1 MHDRLI
7 GTTVGAMILSLVL
20 AASSDAQETGSL
32 QKEKATFS
40 LGAGTAILTLPD
52 VPSFVSLAGV
62 TAPSSFQTGTF
73 ELSNGFDDEVGA
85 NISAS
90 LNLPLADNSK
100 TLALSGFWS
109 TIEGKTTSTC
119 LDGDFNNL
127 CMFAPLVDNP
137 NTAQRSL
144 TAAIGETITTTTK
157 REVEHWGASIE
168 AQLQLPSDISGVTR
182 TPPRRHVAVGADIRG
197 IHQNLDVE
205 IINTRPGFTPAS
217 YDEKLNAT
225 YYGIYASWGRDYTLP
240 FFGQITRG
248 LGLQSSFKVRGGVYY
263 ADTDYEGS
271 LVDGTSALQQATG
284 ALSLSRDDVA
294 FIGGLVLETTKRIG
308 KRAALT
314 LKSEYDYYSYVPA
327 MAYNQVDAS
336 NLGVTAIGG
345 QSGTVIKDD
354 DAFSARSTLRLTIGL
369 GPDELHR

>member
-1 MHDRLI
+1 MHVRPI
-7 GTTVGAMILSLVL
+7 GTTVVAMVLYLVL
-20 AASSDAQETGSL
+20 AAPSDAQEASTL
-32 QKEKATFS
+32 QDKKATFS
-40 LGAGTAILTLPD
+40 FGAGTAILTLPD

-62 TAPSSFQTGTF
+62 TVPSSFQTGTF
-73 ELSNGFDDEVGA
+73 ALSDGFDDEVGA

-90 LNLPLADNSK
+90 LNLPLTDSNKAI
-100 TLALSGFWS
+100 ALSGFWS
-109 TIEGKTTSTC
+109 TIEVKTTSTC

-157 REVEHWGASIE
+157 REVDHWGASVE
-168 AQLQLPSDISGVTR
+168 ALWQRPSDIAGVTR
-182 TPPRRHVAVGADIRG
+182 TPPRRHLALGADIRG
-197 IHQNLDVE
+197 IQQDLDVE
-205 IINTRPGFTPAS
+205 IINTRPGFTPAT
-217 YDEKLNAT
+217 YDERLDTT

-248 LGLQSSFKVRGGVYY
+248 LGLQSSFKVRGGLYY
-263 ADTDYEGS
+263 AKTDYEGS

-284 ALSLSRDDVA
+284 ALSLSRDDAA

-327 MAYNQVDAS
+327 MVYNQVDAS

-354 DAFSARSTLRLTIGL
+354 DAFSARSTLRFTVGL